1 MIKFI
6 YILKIHETES
16 TDLKYL
22 NDSKNFIEYSN
33 DTDDIYKNIKEHNPH
48 KIKKKKK
55 GKVFIVF
62 DDMIADIFS
71 NKKLNYL
78 LEEEN

>member
-1 MIKFI
+1 MIQRILLNTLMIRMIFI
-6 YILKIHETES
+6 KILKNITHI
-16 TDLKYL
+16 K
-22 NDSKNFIEYSN
+22 SK
-33 DTDDIYKNIKEHNPH
+33 
-48 KIKKKKK
+48 KKKKK